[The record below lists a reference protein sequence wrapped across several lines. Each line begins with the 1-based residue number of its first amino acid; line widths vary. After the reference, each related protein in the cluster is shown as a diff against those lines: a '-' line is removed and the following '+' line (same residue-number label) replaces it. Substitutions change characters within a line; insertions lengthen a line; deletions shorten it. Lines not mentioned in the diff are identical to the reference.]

1 MGVAASVY
9 AAVTPL
15 AIPILLLSLTYL
27 LVRRVEKSGG
37 AFEVDW
43 KTVAFRIKYSS
54 APDGLS
60 DRAES
65 QDQVAQPEVT
75 PADPSQ
81 PTDGTAR
88 PPDGGGGP

>member
-15 AIPILLLSLTYL
+15 AIPILLIPLAYL
-27 LVRRVEKSGG
+27 LVRRVEKNGG

-54 APDGLS
+54 APDGLNE
-60 DRAES
+60 RAEA
-65 QDQVAQPEVT
+65 QDQSAQPEATAAAVPQ
-75 PADPSQ
+75 PAD
-81 PTDGTAR
+81 GAV
-88 PPDGGGGP
+88 PPPRGGGGP